1 MDHLNSDELRRVEIE
16 ISTAIN
22 RAKNVVAALSLV
34 VERIKEARIQLELE
48 NQS

>member
-22 RAKNVVAALSLV
+22 RAKDVVAALSLV

>member
-16 ISTAIN
+16 LFSAIN
-22 RAKNVVAALSLV
+22 RAKDVVAALSLV
-34 VERIKEARIQLELE
+34 VERIKEARIQAELE

>member
-22 RAKNVVAALSLV
+22 RAKDVVAALSLV
-34 VERIKEARIQLELE
+34 VERIKEARIQAELE